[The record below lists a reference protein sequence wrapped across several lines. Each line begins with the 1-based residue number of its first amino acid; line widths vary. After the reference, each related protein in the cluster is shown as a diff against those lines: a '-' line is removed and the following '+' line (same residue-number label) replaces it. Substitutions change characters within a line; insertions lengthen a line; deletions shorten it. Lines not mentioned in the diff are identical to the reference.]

1 MAWVRYGR
9 AAQPSQPDLA
19 PALQRRR
26 KSPLAV
32 GTAIDYK
39 KGMRLLLV
47 EDTDE
52 LAQSVMRFLR
62 AEGHAVDHAP
72 DAATAAEAMAVAEY
86 ACVILDLGLP
96 DGSGLDVLKARR
108 RAGDR
113 TPVLIATARDQISD
127 RIAGLDAGADDYVV
141 KPFDLHEL
149 SARIRA
155 NARRGQGL
163 PETRIALDGLEVDR
177 AAGRI
182 WKAGQELRLTSR
194 EWALFDALLGARGR
208 VLTKAALEDALYAFD
223 ATIEGNAVEVY
234 ISRLRTKLGPS
245 VIETRRGLGYVLP

>member
-1 MAWVRYGR
+1 
-9 AAQPSQPDLA
+9 
-19 PALQRRR
+19 
-26 KSPLAV
+26 
-32 GTAIDYK
+32 
-39 KGMRLLLV
+39 MRLLLV
-47 EDTDE
+47 EDTPE
-52 LAQSVMRFLR
+52 LAHSVLQFLR

-72 DAATAAEAMAVAEY
+72 DAATATAAMAVADY

-96 DGSGLDVLKARR
+96 DGSGLDVLRARR

-141 KPFDLHEL
+141 KPFDLNEL

-155 NARRGQGL
+155 HARRAQGV
-163 PETRIALDGLEVDR
+163 PETRLGVGALEVDR
-177 AAGRI
+177 AAARVWREG
-182 WKAGQELRLTSR
+182 AEVRLTAR

-208 VLTKAALEDALYAFD
+208 VLPKTALEDALYAFD
-223 ATIEGNAVEVY
+223 DAVEGNAVEVY
-234 ISRLRTKLGPS
+234 VSRLRQKLGAG

>member
-1 MAWVRYGR
+1 
-9 AAQPSQPDLA
+9 
-19 PALQRRR
+19 
-26 KSPLAV
+26 
-32 GTAIDYK
+32 
-39 KGMRLLLV
+39 MRLLLV
-47 EDTDE
+47 EDTPE
-52 LAQSVMRFLR
+52 LAHSVLQFLR

-72 DAATAAEAMAVAEY
+72 DAATAATAMAVADY

-96 DGSGLDVLKARR
+96 DGSGLDVLRARR

-155 NARRGQGL
+155 HARRAQGV
-163 PETRIALDGLEVDR
+163 PETRLAVGALEVDR
-177 AAGRI
+177 AAARVWRQG
-182 WKAGQELRLTSR
+182 AEVRLTAR

-208 VLTKAALEDALYAFD
+208 VLPKTALEDALYAFD
-223 ATIEGNAVEVY
+223 DAVEGNAVEVY
-234 ISRLRTKLGPS
+234 VSRLRQKLGAG